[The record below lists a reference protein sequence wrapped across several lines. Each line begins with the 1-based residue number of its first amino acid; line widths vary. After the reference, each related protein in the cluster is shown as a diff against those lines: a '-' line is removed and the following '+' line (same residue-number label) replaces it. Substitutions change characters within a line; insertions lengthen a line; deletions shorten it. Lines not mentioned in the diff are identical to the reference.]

1 MNVHVTSHGLGLRS
15 RAVLRRVQ
23 QITPDAAR
31 IVTRQVGP
39 LPHTTV
45 TVTTTWG
52 LIELAQ
58 RADYAMVPEVP
69 AADRRRWRGE
79 YETNGKQA
87 AGHTL
92 LEPRGVL
99 VLIAPSA
106 GLAEADV
113 VTLHELVHAA
123 QMNRPGTRALLT
135 AYNRH
140 FFGIE
145 PMDAAEL
152 QAVERLIE
160 DHESEAHGLEQQL
173 LDALHAR
180 HAPAQTPFTAL
191 LGGTR

>member
-1 MNVHVTSHGLGLRS
+1 MNVHVTGHRLGFAS

-23 QITPDAAR
+23 QIAPDAAR
-31 IVTRQVGP
+31 IITRQVGP
-39 LPHTTV
+39 LPHTTI
-45 TVTTTWG
+45 TVTTKAG

-69 AADRRRWRGE
+69 AADRRRWRRE
-79 YETNGKQA
+79 YKANGQYA

-99 VLIAPSA
+99 ALIAPAA

-123 QMNRPGTRALLT
+123 QMNRPGTRARLT

-145 PMDAAEL
+145 PMPKAEVDAIN
-152 QAVERLIE
+152 RLIE
-160 DHESEAHGLEQQL
+160 DHETEAHGLEAQL
-173 LDALHAR
+173 LAALN
-180 HAPAQTPFTAL
+180 
-191 LGGTR
+191 GGIR